1 MRPSQIEAFAEM
13 VETISPHAV
22 IAALEWEIP
31 ILEKTLAAQPSVPSA
46 DATSILDF
54 CRFVFAAR
62 RGMSVDFSLDTLPSL
77 HRELYRKT
85 VARLVKAEELPF
97 SAKSE
102 FDHLIFSHRRH
113 LLLNA

>member
-1 MRPSQIEAFAEM
+1 MRPNQIEAFAEM
-13 VETISPHAV
+13 VETISPRAI
-22 IAALEWEIP
+22 IAALEWEIH
-31 ILEKTLAAQPSVPSA
+31 ILEKILAVQHSVPSA
-46 DATSILDF
+46 DAVSILDF

-62 RGMSVDFSLDTLPSL
+62 RGMSVDFSLVTLPSL

-102 FDHLIFSHRRH
+102 FDHLIFSNRRQ